1 MACFWVACHIF
12 FFIILKFMSEKKNS
26 CQVEMGATERK
37 KMLTSENDIIK
48 DELRAQLG
56 NGGQHNARRKYEE

>member
-12 FFIILKFMSEKKNS
+12 FFHYFEIHEWKKNS
-26 CQVEMGATERK
+26 CQVEMGAAERK

-56 NGGQHNARRKYEE
+56 NGGQHNARRNYEE